1 MGYDEQPRDLSDLPD
16 DEQMQELDFDLLLE
30 DDEETMKKL
39 HEQISVLNL
48 KEQSEYLAT
57 MYNEILPT
65 VKRFDD
71 EHTRTGYKTYLLYVM
86 NITGNHQDSH
96 KDDIKTTLKTDEI
109 RIERTQMLA

>member
-1 MGYDEQPRDLSDLPD
+1 M
-16 DEQMQELDFDLLLE
+16 
-30 DDEETMKKL
+30 
-39 HEQISVLNL
+39 LNL